1 MGRWPFRAVAL
12 ALMPVAMVGGASAAP
27 GDSFGIWRNP
37 GDSVHIRA
45 ERCGQAM
52 CGTVV
57 WASDKARA
65 DARRGGTDPL
75 VGTQLFRDFRPEKPN
90 VWRGRVFVPDIGK
103 TFSGTVR
110 LIDPDHLEGKGCLIG
125 GIGCRS
131 QVWTRLP

>member
-1 MGRWPFRAVAL
+1 MDRRAFRAIVL
-12 ALMPVAMVGGASAAP
+12 ALIPVAMAGGASAAP
-27 GDSFGIWRNP
+27 VDSFGVWRNP
-37 GDSVHIRA
+37 GGSVHIRA

-57 WASDKARA
+57 WASDKAKA

-75 VGTQLFRDFRPEKPN
+75 IGTQLFRDFRPQKRN
-90 VWRGRVFVPDIGK
+90 VWLGRVFVPDIGK